1 MTDAVQ
7 IERAPS
13 LGVRSKG
20 MGQRLGWPLLFLL
33 PACII
38 IGFFFFTMSIMV
50 RMSFAPNLGPAQV
63 GEGATLDN
71 YVQFFGSTFYLGYL
85 FRSLWISAYCTAITA
100 VLGYTIAY
108 FIHRSGHRTRII
120 VGTLLIIQFFTAY
133 IIRTYA
139 VMLVIGKTGILN
151 RSLIGAGLI
160 DQPLSLLF
168 TEAGVAI
175 GMVLVSLPFMVFP
188 IVASLQAMP
197 PNVEMAAASLGAS
210 NTRVFWT
217 VTIPLTMPGI
227 AAGIV
232 VVYLFELTSYIVPG
246 ILGGG
251 YVDMIANLIYAKA
264 MQSFDYP
271 FAAAAAVVTLLVS
284 GLTVYLL
291 QKFFRLATPRV

>member
-1 MTDAVQ
+1 LTDAVHS
-7 IERAPS
+7 ERAPP
-13 LGVRSKG
+13 LGARSIGLKE
-20 MGQRLGWPLLFLL
+20 RYGWPLLFLL
-33 PACII
+33 PAFIV
-38 IGFFFFTMSIMV
+38 IGFFFFTMSIMA
-50 RMSFAPNLGPAQV
+50 RISIAPNLGPAQI
-63 GEGATLDN
+63 GDGATLDN

-85 FRSLWISAYCTAITA
+85 FRSLWIAAYCTAITA

-108 FIHRSGHRTRII
+108 FIHRSGHTTRVV

-133 IIRTYA
+133 VIRTYA

-151 RSLIGAGLI
+151 RSLIGVGLI

-168 TEAGVAI
+168 TETGVAI

-188 IVASLQAMP
+188 ILASLQAMP

-210 NTRVFWT
+210 NTRIFWQ

-227 AAGIV
+227 AAGVV

-264 MQSFDYP
+264 MQSFDHP
-271 FAAAAAVVTLLVS
+271 FAAAAAVVTLLIS
-284 GLTVYLL
+284 GTTIYLL
-291 QKFFRLATPRV
+291 QKFFRLATPRT